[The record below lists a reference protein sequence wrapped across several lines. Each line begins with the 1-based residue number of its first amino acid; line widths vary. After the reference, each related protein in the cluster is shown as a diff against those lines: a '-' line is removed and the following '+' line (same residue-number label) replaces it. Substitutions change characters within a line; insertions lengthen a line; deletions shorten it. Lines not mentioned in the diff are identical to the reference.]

1 MRLILDI
8 NKIISRAAKEL
19 ENGQIVNLGIG
30 LPTKI
35 LEHIPED
42 LDILLQSEN
51 GLLGAEKLS
60 EDDQPNPELI
70 DAGGSYIKT
79 KTGGCFFD
87 SAVSFAMIRR
97 GKIDLSIM
105 GAFEVD
111 EEGNLANWKIPG
123 YFSPGIGGAMELAQ
137 KTPRVIILCTHN
149 DKKGNPKIMKRC
161 RLPLTAKK
169 CVSRIITDK
178 AVLDVTENGLVV
190 KEICEGLSKES
201 LIEQTDAD
209 LIFPEQIGTF

>member
-1 MRLILDI
+1 MDI
-8 NKIISRAAKEL
+8 NKIIIRAAQEL
-19 ENGQIVNLGIG
+19 KKGQVINLGIG

-35 LEHIPED
+35 LNHITPEM
-42 LDILLQSEN
+42 DILIQSEN

-60 EDDQPNPELI
+60 LTEEPNPELI

-79 KTGGCFFD
+79 GSGGSFFD

-111 EEGNLANWKIPG
+111 ELGNLANWKIPG

-137 KTPRVIILCTHN
+137 KTPRVLILCSHN
-149 DKKGNPKIMKRC
+149 DKKGNPKIMHRC
-161 RLPLTAKK
+161 KLPLTAKK

-178 AVLDVTENGLVV
+178 AVLDVTEEGLLV
-190 KEICEGLSKES
+190 KEMSEGLSKES
-201 LIEQTDAD
+201 LIAQTDAN
-209 LIFPEQIGTF
+209 LIFPDQIGTF